1 MKKTYIAP
9 AAEEIKLNYQYSL
22 LTNSVLNIDD
32 DTSTIVDDVDIVD
45 VGGVLDPD
53 AHAFD
58 IVDEDISSFE

>member
-1 MKKTYIAP
+1 MKMTYIAP

-32 DTSTIVDDVDIVD
+32 NTSTIVDDVDIVD

-53 AHAFD
+53 ARKFD
-58 IVDEDISSFE
+58 LEYEEYEEF

>member
-1 MKKTYIAP
+1 MKKTYIVP
-9 AAEEIKLNYQYSL
+9 VTEEIVLNYQYSL

-53 AHAFD
+53 AREFD
-58 IVDEDISSFE
+58 LEYEEF

>member
-32 DTSTIVDDVDIVD
+32 DTSTIVDDADIID

-58 IVDEDISSFE
+58 FEDEGFSSFE

>member
-9 AAEEIKLNYQYSL
+9 AAEEIKLNNQYSL

-32 DTSTIVDDVDIVD
+32 DTSSIVDDVDIID